1 MNIQHVHE
9 LIKQHTP
16 CLDLF
21 IRGLGRL
28 FTVHVVYIKIPAICM
43 CICGVPLI
51 MKCVAV
57 HTVLLLLC
65 LSGPWAQAETD
76 TVETSVLQTSST
88 GPDLWSELKDLKNMM
103 VVTLGNT
110 VVEQKVELRYMELEA
125 RLKKSET
132 KVEQLEKDKA
142 GICTHKHIII
152 LL

>member
-1 MNIQHVHE
+1 
-9 LIKQHTP
+9 
-16 CLDLF
+16 
-21 IRGLGRL
+21 
-28 FTVHVVYIKIPAICM
+28 
-43 CICGVPLI
+43 

-65 LSGPWAQAETD
+65 LSGTWAQAETEAES
-76 TVETSVLQTSST
+76 TETSVLQTSST
-88 GPDLWSELKDLKNMM
+88 GPDLWSELKDLRDM
-103 VVTLGNT
+103 VVALGNT